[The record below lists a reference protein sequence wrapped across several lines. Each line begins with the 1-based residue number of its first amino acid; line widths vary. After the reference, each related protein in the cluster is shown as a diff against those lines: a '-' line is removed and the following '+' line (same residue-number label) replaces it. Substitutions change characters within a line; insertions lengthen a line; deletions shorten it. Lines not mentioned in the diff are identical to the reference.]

1 MKIFISSLITGM
13 EAERAAVKHAIELL
27 GHQAIRAEDFGALAS
42 SPQVA
47 CLNGV
52 READLV
58 ILVLGSRYGTKQAG
72 GVSATHEE
80 VHEAR
85 NRKPLLVFVQS
96 GIESEADQADLIS
109 EIGKWQGGQLWDGFS
124 SPDDLGQK
132 ATRAIHK
139 FQLTQAV
146 APLDPAGMRERA
158 LTLFPQ
164 IERGHHQSG
173 AVLQLAVAA
182 GPDTTVLRPAEM
194 EAQTLIDAMQQQ
206 ALFGKP
212 AVFDRRLGM
221 QAGLSGEALVLV
233 QEDQRSEGASIRLW
247 PNGDVLISLPVP
259 PPERGMGLSVV
270 VEEDIAGK
278 LEAAISYAVWL
289 LATIDPTER
298 LSHVVP
304 AVRLLGEHAG
314 AWRTR
319 AEHEASPN
327 SMQVPWRQ
335 GEHQEPVLL
344 TPAHQV
350 RQALTMDA
358 QRIVEDLVVLLRR
371 RWNSQ

>member
-13 EAERAAVKHAIELL
+13 EAERAAVKQAIELF
-27 GHQAIRAEDFGALAS
+27 GHQAIMAEDFGARAS

-58 ILVLGSRYGTKQAG
+58 MLILGPRYGAKQAG

-80 VHEAR
+80 VNEAR
-85 NRKPLLVFVQS
+85 NRKPLLMFVQS
-96 GIESEADQADLIS
+96 GMEAELDQAALIK
-109 EIGKWQGGQLWDGFS
+109 EIGKWQGGQHWDGFVS
-124 SPDDLGQK
+124 ADDLGPK

-146 APLDPAGMRERA
+146 APLDPAGLRDRA
-158 LTLFPQ
+158 LALFPR
-164 IERGHHQSG
+164 IERGYHQSG
-173 AVLQLAVAA
+173 TVLQLAVAA
-182 GPDTTVLRPAEM
+182 GPDTTVLRPAEI
-194 EAQTLIDAMQQQ
+194 EAQPLLDAMQKH
-206 ALFGKP
+206 ALFGAP
-212 AVFDRRLGM
+212 AVFDRSLGM
-221 QAGLSGEALVLV
+221 KAGLDGEALVLV
-233 QEDQRSEGASIRLW
+233 QEAQRSEGASIRLW

-278 LEAAISYAVWL
+278 LEAAISYAAWL
-289 LATIDPTER
+289 LAHIDPTER

-304 AVRLLGEHAG
+304 VVRLLGEHAG

-327 SMQVPWRQ
+327 SMQVPYRQ
-335 GEHQEPVLL
+335 GEHQAPVLL
-344 TPAHQV
+344 SPAHRV
-350 RQALTMDA
+350 RQSLSMDM

-371 RWNSQ
+371 RWIN

>member
-13 EAERAAVKHAIELL
+13 EAERAAVKQAIELL
-27 GHQAIRAEDFGALAS
+27 GHQAIMAEDFGARAS

-58 ILVLGSRYGTKQAG
+58 ILVLGPRYGAKQAG

-80 VHEAR
+80 VYEAR
-85 NRKPLLVFVQS
+85 NRKPLLMFVQS
-96 GIESEADQADLIS
+96 GMEAEPDQADLIR
-109 EIGKWQGGQLWDGFS
+109 EIGNWQGGQLWDGFVS
-124 SPDDLGQK
+124 ADELGQK
-132 ATRAIHK
+132 ATRAIHQ

-146 APLDPAGMRERA
+146 APLDPTGLRDRA
-158 LTLFPQ
+158 LTLFPR
-164 IERGHHQSG
+164 IERGYQQSG
-173 AVLQLAVAA
+173 TVLQLAVAA

-194 EAQTLIDAMQQQ
+194 EAQPLLDAMQQH
-206 ALFGKP
+206 ALFGAP
-212 AVFDRRLGM
+212 AVFDRSLGM
-221 QAGLSGEALVLV
+221 KAGLNGEALVLV
-233 QEDQRSEGASIRLW
+233 QEAQRSDGASIRLW

-278 LEAAISYAVWL
+278 LEAAISYAAWL
-289 LATIDPTER
+289 LAHIDPTER

-327 SMQVPWRQ
+327 SMQVSYRE
-335 GEHQEPVLL
+335 GEHQAPVLL
-344 TPAHQV
+344 SPAHRV
-350 RQALTMDA
+350 RQSLSMDA
-358 QRIVEDLVVLLRR
+358 QRIGEDLVVLLRR
-371 RWNSQ
+371 RWIN

>member
-13 EAERAAVKHAIELL
+13 EAERAAVKQAIELL
-27 GHQAIRAEDFGALAS
+27 GHQAIMAEDFGARAS

-58 ILVLGSRYGTKQAG
+58 ILVLGPRYGAKQAG

-80 VHEAR
+80 VYEAR
-85 NRKPLLVFVQS
+85 NRKPLLMFVQS
-96 GIESEADQADLIS
+96 GMEAEPDQADLIR
-109 EIGKWQGGQLWDGFS
+109 EIGNWQGGQLWDGFVS
-124 SPDDLGQK
+124 ADELGQK
-132 ATRAIHK
+132 ATRAIHQ
-139 FQLTQAV
+139 FQLMQAV
-146 APLDPAGMRERA
+146 APLDPTGLRDRA
-158 LTLFPQ
+158 LTLFPR
-164 IERGHHQSG
+164 IERGYQQSG
-173 AVLQLAVAA
+173 TVLQLAVAA

-194 EAQTLIDAMQQQ
+194 EAQPLLDAMQQH
-206 ALFGKP
+206 ALFGVP
-212 AVFDRRLGM
+212 AVFDRSLGM
-221 QAGLSGEALVLV
+221 KAGLNGEALVLV
-233 QEDQRSEGASIRLW
+233 QEAQRSDGASIRLW
-247 PNGDVLISLPVP
+247 SNGDVLISLPIP
-259 PPERGMGLSVV
+259 PPERGMGLPVVLEESVA
-270 VEEDIAGK
+270 EK
-278 LEAAISYAVWL
+278 LEAAIAYAAWL
-289 LATIDPTER
+289 LGQIDPTER

-344 TPAHQV
+344 SPAHQV
-350 RQALTMDA
+350 RQALSMDA
-358 QRIVEDLVVLLRR
+358 QRMGEDLVVLLRR
-371 RWNSQ
+371 RWIN

>member
-13 EAERAAVKHAIELL
+13 EAERAAVKQAIELL
-27 GHQAIRAEDFGALAS
+27 GHQAIMAEDFGARAS

-58 ILVLGSRYGTKQAG
+58 ILVLGPRYGAKQAG

-85 NRKPLLVFVQS
+85 NRKPLLMFVQS
-96 GIESEADQADLIS
+96 GMEAEPDQADLIR
-109 EIGKWQGGQLWDGFS
+109 EIGNWQGGQLWDGFVS
-124 SPDDLGQK
+124 ADELGQK
-132 ATRAIHK
+132 ATLAIHR

-146 APLDPAGMRERA
+146 APLDPTGLRDRA
-158 LTLFPQ
+158 LTLFPR
-164 IERGHHQSG
+164 IERGYQQSG

-182 GPDTTVLRPAEM
+182 GPDSTVLRPAEM
-194 EAQTLIDAMQQQ
+194 EAQLLLDAMQKH
-206 ALFGKP
+206 ALFGAP
-212 AVFDRRLGM
+212 AVFDRSLGM
-221 QAGLSGEALVLV
+221 KAGLNGEALVLV
-233 QEDQRSEGASIRLW
+233 QEAQRSDGASIRLW

-278 LEAAISYAVWL
+278 LEAAIGYAAWL
-289 LATIDPTER
+289 LAHIDPTER

-304 AVRLLGEHAG
+304 VVRLLGEHAG

-327 SMQVPWRQ
+327 SMQVSYRE
-335 GEHQEPVLL
+335 GEHQAPVLL
-344 TPAHQV
+344 SPAHRV
-350 RQALTMDA
+350 RQSLSMDA
-358 QRIVEDLVVLLRR
+358 QRIGEDLVVLLRR
-371 RWNSQ
+371 RWIN

>member
-27 GHQAIRAEDFGALAS
+27 GHQAIMAEDFGARAS

-58 ILVLGSRYGTKQAG
+58 ILVLGPRYGAKQAG

-85 NRKPLLVFVQS
+85 NRKPLLMFVQS
-96 GIESEADQADLIS
+96 GVEAEQDQVALIE
-109 EIGKWQGGQLWDGFS
+109 EIGKWQGGQLWDDFS
-124 SPDDLGQK
+124 SASDLGQK
-132 ATRAIHK
+132 VTRGIHR
-139 FQLTQAV
+139 FELTRAV
-146 APLDPAGMRERA
+146 APLDPAGLRDRA
-158 LTLFPQ
+158 LTLFPR
-164 IERGHHQSG
+164 IERGYHQSG
-173 AVLQLAVAA
+173 TVLQLAVAA
-182 GPDTTVLRPAEM
+182 GPDTTVLRPAEI
-194 EAQTLIDAMQQQ
+194 EAQPLLDAMQKH
-206 ALFGKP
+206 ALFGAP
-212 AVFDRRLGM
+212 AVFDRSLGM
-221 QAGLSGEALVLV
+221 KAGLNGEALVLV
-233 QEDQRSEGASIRLW
+233 QEAQRSDGASIRLW

-278 LEAAISYAVWL
+278 LEAAISYAAWL
-289 LATIDPTER
+289 LAHIDPTER

-350 RQALTMDA
+350 RQALSMDA
-358 QRIVEDLVVLLRR
+358 QRIGEDLVVLLRR
-371 RWNSQ
+371 RWIN

>member
-85 NRKPLLVFVQS
+85 NRRPLLVFVQS

-164 IERGHHQSG
+164 IERGYHQSG
-173 AVLQLAVAA
+173 AVLQFAVAA

-212 AVFDRRLGM
+212 AVFDRSLGM
-221 QAGLSGEALVLV
+221 QASLSGESLVLG
-233 QEDQRSEGASIRLW
+233 QEGQRSDGASVRLW

-259 PPERGMGLSVV
+259 PPGRGMGLSVV
-270 VEEDIAGK
+270 VEEDIARK
-278 LEAAISYAVWL
+278 LEAAISYAAWL
-289 LATIDPTER
+289 LANIDPTER

-304 AVRLLGEHAG
+304 AVRLLGDHAG

-319 AEHEASPN
+319 MEHEASPN

-335 GEHQEPVLL
+335 GEHQKPVLL

>member
-27 GHQAIRAEDFGALAS
+27 GHQAIMAEDFGARAS

-58 ILVLGSRYGTKQAG
+58 ILVLGPRYGAKQAG

-85 NRKPLLVFVQS
+85 NRKPLLMFVQS
-96 GIESEADQADLIS
+96 GVEAEQDQVALIE
-109 EIGKWQGGQLWDGFS
+109 EIGKWQGGQLWDDFS
-124 SPDDLGQK
+124 SASDLGQK
-132 ATRAIHK
+132 VTRGIHR
-139 FQLTQAV
+139 FELTRAV
-146 APLDPAGMRERA
+146 APLDPAGLRDRA
-158 LTLFPQ
+158 LTLFPR
-164 IERGHHQSG
+164 IERGYHQSG
-173 AVLQLAVAA
+173 TALQLAVAV
-182 GPDTTVLRPAEM
+182 GPNTTVLRPAEM
-194 EAQTLIDAMQQQ
+194 EAQPLLDAMQQH
-206 ALFGKP
+206 ALFGTP
-212 AVFDRRLGM
+212 AVFDRSLGM
-221 QAGLSGEALVLV
+221 KAGLNGEALALV
-233 QEDQRSEGASIRLW
+233 QEAQRSDGASIRLW

-278 LEAAISYAVWL
+278 LEAAISYAAWL
-289 LATIDPTER
+289 LAHIDPTER

-327 SMQVPWRQ
+327 SMQVPYRQ
-335 GEHQEPVLL
+335 GEHQAPVLL
-344 TPAHQV
+344 SPAHQV
-350 RQALTMDA
+350 RQALSMDA
-358 QRIVEDLVVLLRR
+358 QRIGEDLVVLLRR
-371 RWNSQ
+371 RWNS

>member
-13 EAERAAVKHAIELL
+13 EAERAAVKQAIELL
-27 GHQAIRAEDFGALAS
+27 GHQAIMAEDFGARAS

-58 ILVLGSRYGTKQAG
+58 ILVLGPRYGAKQAG

-80 VHEAR
+80 VNEAR
-85 NRKPLLVFVQS
+85 NRKPLLMFVQS
-96 GIESEADQADLIS
+96 GMEAEPDQADLIR
-109 EIGKWQGGQLWDGFS
+109 EIGNWQGGQLWDGFVS
-124 SPDDLGQK
+124 ADELGQK
-132 ATRAIHK
+132 ATRAIHQ

-146 APLDPAGMRERA
+146 APLDPTGLRDRA
-158 LTLFPQ
+158 LALFPR
-164 IERGHHQSG
+164 IERGYQQNG
-173 AVLQLAVAA
+173 TVLQLAVAV
-182 GPDTTVLRPAEM
+182 GPNTTVLRPAEM
-194 EAQTLIDAMQQQ
+194 EAQPLLDAMQQH
-206 ALFGKP
+206 ALFGVP
-212 AVFDRRLGM
+212 AVFDRSLGM
-221 QAGLSGEALVLV
+221 TAGLNGEALVLV
-233 QEDQRSEGASIRLW
+233 QEAQRSDGASIGLW

-259 PPERGMGLSVV
+259 PPERGMGLPVVLEESVA
-270 VEEDIAGK
+270 EK
-278 LEAAISYAVWL
+278 LEAAIAYAAWL
-289 LATIDPTER
+289 LGQIDPTER

-327 SMQVPWRQ
+327 SMQVPYRQ
-335 GEHQEPVLL
+335 GEHQAPVLL

-350 RQALTMDA
+350 RQALSMDA
-358 QRIVEDLVVLLRR
+358 QRIGEDLVVLLRR
-371 RWNSQ
+371 RWIN

>member
-27 GHQAIRAEDFGALAS
+27 GHQAVMAEDFGARAS

-58 ILVLGSRYGTKQAG
+58 ILVLGPRYGAKQAG

-85 NRKPLLVFVQS
+85 NRKPLLMFVQS
-96 GIESEADQADLIS
+96 GMEAEPDQAELIK
-109 EIGKWQGGQLWDGFS
+109 EIGNWQGGQLWDGFVS
-124 SPDDLGQK
+124 ADELGQK
-132 ATRAIHK
+132 ATRAIHQ
-139 FQLTQAV
+139 FQLTRAV
-146 APLDPAGMRERA
+146 APLDPTGLRDRA
-158 LTLFPQ
+158 LALFPR
-164 IERGHHQSG
+164 IERGYQQSG
-173 AVLQLAVAA
+173 TVLQLAVAA

-194 EAQTLIDAMQQQ
+194 EAQPLLDAMQQH
-206 ALFGKP
+206 ALFGVP
-212 AVFDRRLGM
+212 AVFDRSLGM
-221 QAGLSGEALVLV
+221 KAGLNGEALVLV
-233 QEDQRSEGASIRLW
+233 QEAQRSDGASIRLW
-247 PNGDVLISLPVP
+247 PNGDILISLPVP

-270 VEEDIAGK
+270 LEESVAEK
-278 LEAAISYAVWL
+278 LEAAIAYAAWL
-289 LATIDPTER
+289 LAHVDPTER

-327 SMQVPWRQ
+327 SMQVPW
-335 GEHQEPVLL
+335 
-344 TPAHQV
+344 
-350 RQALTMDA
+350 
-358 QRIVEDLVVLLRR
+358 
-371 RWNSQ
+371 

>member
-13 EAERAAVKHAIELL
+13 EAERAAVKQAIELL
-27 GHQAIRAEDFGALAS
+27 GHQAIMAEDFGARAS

-58 ILVLGSRYGTKQAG
+58 ILVLGPSYGAKQAG

-80 VHEAR
+80 VNEAR
-85 NRKPLLVFVQS
+85 NRKPLLMFVQS
-96 GIESEADQADLIS
+96 GMEAEPDQADLIR
-109 EIGKWQGGQLWDGFS
+109 EIGNWQGGQLWDGFFS
-124 SPDDLGQK
+124 ADNLGQK
-132 ATRAIHK
+132 ATLAIHR

-146 APLDPAGMRERA
+146 APLDPTGLRDRA
-158 LTLFPQ
+158 LALFPW
-164 IERGHHQSG
+164 IERGYQQRG
-173 AVLQLAVAA
+173 TVLQLAVAA
-182 GPDTTVLRPAEM
+182 GPDATVLRPAEI
-194 EAQTLIDAMQQQ
+194 EAQPLLDAMQKH
-206 ALFGKP
+206 ALFGAP
-212 AVFDRRLGM
+212 AVFDRSLGM
-221 QAGLSGEALVLV
+221 KAGLNGEALVLV
-233 QEDQRSEGASIRLW
+233 QEAQRSDGASIRLW

-278 LEAAISYAVWL
+278 LEAAISYAAWL
-289 LATIDPTER
+289 LAHIDPTER

-327 SMQVPWRQ
+327 SMQVPYRQ
-335 GEHQEPVLL
+335 GEHQAPVLL
-344 TPAHQV
+344 SPAHQV
-350 RQALTMDA
+350 RQALSMDA

-371 RWNSQ
+371 LWNG